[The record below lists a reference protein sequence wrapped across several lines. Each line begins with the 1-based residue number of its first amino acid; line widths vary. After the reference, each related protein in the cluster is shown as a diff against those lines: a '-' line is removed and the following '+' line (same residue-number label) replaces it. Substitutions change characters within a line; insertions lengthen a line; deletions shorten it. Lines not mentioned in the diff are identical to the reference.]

1 MTNEKKPIQGIML
14 MGDKQ
19 DQNDTL
25 LAFCLCSARH
35 ALAMMVHAVD
45 EGKVQPTKDRIRA
58 ILAMMISAGA
68 AALLEVSGHPI
79 DTEDE
84 MSMTTFAQ
92 NMLKFVDAAVSEART
107 DGHYDDCGW
116 VLEW

>member
-1 MTNEKKPIQGIML
+1 
-14 MGDKQ
+14 
-19 DQNDTL
+19 
-25 LAFCLCSARH
+25 
-35 ALAMMVHAVD
+35 
-45 EGKVQPTKDRIRA
+45 
-58 ILAMMISAGA
+58 
-68 AALLEVSGHPI
+68 VSGHPI

-107 DGHYDDCGW
+107 DGYYDDCGW